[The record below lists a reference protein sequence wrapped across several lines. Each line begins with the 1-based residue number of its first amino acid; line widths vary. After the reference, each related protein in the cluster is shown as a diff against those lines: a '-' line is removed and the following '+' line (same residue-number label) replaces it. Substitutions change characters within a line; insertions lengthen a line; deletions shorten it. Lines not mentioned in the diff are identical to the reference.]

1 MNCPIDNTPLAIAER
16 QGIEIDY
23 CPTCRGV
30 WLDRGELD
38 KLIERNAQYNAN
50 YGVRD
55 EDGVEPTHFPPA
67 ASGSNP
73 PQPQQPSYP
82 QQPPVRGAGADIA
95 GAALDLI
102 QKGLNKRREA
112 SHSSGYAG
120 QRKKKG
126 GLLGEL
132 FDF

>member
-1 MNCPIDNTPLAIAER
+1 MNCPLDNTPLAIAER

-50 YGVRD
+50 LGVRD
-55 EDGVEPTHFPPA
+55 EDDDLPLPSA
-67 ASGSNP
+67 APYPQSS
-73 PQPQQPSYP
+73 PQPPFYP
-82 QQPPVRGAGADIA
+82 QQPPSQQPPVRAGSDIA
-95 GAALDLI
+95 GVALDLI
-102 QKGLNKRREA
+102 QKGLNKRRDA
-112 SHSSGYAG
+112 GHSSGYG
-120 QRKKKG
+120 GRKKKG